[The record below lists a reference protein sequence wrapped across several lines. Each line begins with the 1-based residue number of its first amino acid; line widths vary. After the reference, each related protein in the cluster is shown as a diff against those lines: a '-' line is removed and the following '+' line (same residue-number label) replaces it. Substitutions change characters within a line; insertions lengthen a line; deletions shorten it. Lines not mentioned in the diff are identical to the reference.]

1 MFCDRRPLEPL
12 VFNLSS
18 VDLTESENRLLSKG
32 LGFCPRPKS
41 YDRGNLLHDTKV
53 FSRRMRLKSHF
64 NDRDDTNRSSE
75 KYPNFVPKS
84 DWQPPK
90 QGPDLETFISSM
102 ESDIASHKPSKP
114 KHDNLTKS
122 ERSALYDLQNRQDI
136 IIKPADK
143 GSAVV
148 VMDRDHYISE
158 AERQL
163 GDSTYY
169 KLLDHDP
176 TPEFA
181 KEVSEAI
188 NEMLDEGHISEKNR
202 NYLLIDQPKAG
213 RFYLLPKI
221 HKAGNPGRPI
231 VSANGH
237 PTEKISEFVDL
248 HLQPHVQ
255 NLPSYLKDTTDFL
268 RKQDAQ
274 APFPPDT
281 LLVSMDVTSLYTNI
295 PHQDGIQACEEVW
308 EERKVK
314 DPPTQTL
321 VKLLTLILKC
331 NNFEFN
337 GKHYLQVQALLW
349 VPKWHLH
356 TPTFSWVVSRDSC

>member
-1 MFCDRRPLEPL
+1 
-12 VFNLSS
+12 
-18 VDLTESENRLLSKG
+18 
-32 LGFCPRPKS
+32 
-41 YDRGNLLHDTKV
+41 
-53 FSRRMRLKSHF
+53 MRLKSHF

-75 KYPNFVPKS
+75 KYPNFILKS

-90 QGPDLETFISSM
+90 QGPDLETFISSV

-122 ERSALYDLQNRQDI
+122 ERSALYDLQNRQEI

-148 VMDRDHYISE
+148 FMDRDHYISE

-188 NEMLDEGHISEKNR
+188 NEMHDEGHISGKNR

-221 HKAGNPGRPI
+221 HKAGNPYRPI

-237 PTEKISEFVDL
+237 LTEKISEFVDL
-248 HLQPHVQ
+248 HL
-255 NLPSYLKDTTDFL
+255 
-268 RKQDAQ
+268 
-274 APFPPDT
+274 
-281 LLVSMDVTSLYTNI
+281 
-295 PHQDGIQACEEVW
+295 
-308 EERKVK
+308 
-314 DPPTQTL
+314 
-321 VKLLTLILKC
+321 
-331 NNFEFN
+331 
-337 GKHYLQVQALLW
+337 
-349 VPKWHLH
+349 
-356 TPTFSWVVSRDSC
+356 